1 MHCQRDMDG
10 RKAEGEKIVKERRRV
25 KLFRCAM
32 MERRR
37 WSGQMRGG
45 KTDVGDRG
53 ADGEQAEGGTEMMS
67 CLH

>member
-32 MERRR
+32 AERRR
-37 WSGQMRGG
+37 WSGQKKKEERLTWETEEPMESRQRGPQ
-45 KTDVGDRG
+45 R
-53 ADGEQAEGGTEMMS
+53 
-67 CLH
+67 